1 MNELVQDSITRDVQS
16 RMQNHIYSNRSPGL
30 PLLFIIR
37 RNNLAIRPEFLPFG
51 CYMRKIK

>member
-1 MNELVQDSITRDVQS
+1 MNELVQDSITRDVKS